1 MMSLSE
7 LSPGGPGD
15 DAGPRA
21 ILRKVGS
28 WSSIVGGLLVL
39 LGVASMAAPWL
50 AAATVATI
58 CGVMLVVGGASQL
71 AMTAATF
78 TWHGFWI
85 TLVAGL
91 LGIAVGVT
99 MLVLPAAAIE
109 TLVIF
114 LAVMLLLEASA
125 KISAVFLVQGDFPWG
140 WLLVDGLVT
149 AALGIVLLVS
159 RPAEAAMLLGIFVG
173 INLLSSGIMLLA
185 AGWSLRRRLDG
196 SA

>member
-1 MMSLSE
+1 MSLSE
-7 LSPGGPGD
+7 SAPGGLGD
-15 DAGPRA
+15 GGGPRA

-28 WSSIVGGLLVL
+28 WSLIVGGLLAV
-39 LGVASMAAPWL
+39 LGVAAMAAPWL

-58 CGVMLVVGGASQL
+58 CGVMLIVGGASQL

-78 TWHGFWI
+78 TWRGFWI
-85 TLVAGL
+85 TLVTGL
-91 LGIAVGVT
+91 LGIVLGVT
-99 MLVLPAAAIE
+99 MLVLPAAAIG

-185 AGWSLRRRLDG
+185 AGWSLRSRLDS